1 MKSTNVNENGY
12 AFQQEF
18 FCETLVSPAVVSD
31 AMCALIGPRGK
42 PKSIESM
49 FKTSGTASKKWCSGE
64 SGKTSSAVAKRL
76 LDAPCHLKI
85 MLIQILVCMVVRNAR
100 FLCDS
105 RAFCQSYKRV
115 RQMSCR
121 RLCVYPLIQRQSVE
135 GVVNCSIT
143 LYIV

>member
-64 SGKTSSAVAKRL
+64 SGKIKL
-76 LDAPCHLKI
+76 
-85 MLIQILVCMVVRNAR
+85 
-100 FLCDS
+100 
-105 RAFCQSYKRV
+105 
-115 RQMSCR
+115 SCR
-121 RLCVYPLIQRQSVE
+121 KEAARRSVSFE
-135 GVVNCSIT
+135 NNVNPDSS
-143 LYIV
+143 LHGGS

>member
-1 MKSTNVNENGY
+1 MDTLFSKNSSVKHSLVPQWCLMRCVLLSAHVVNQNLSKACSRRLELHRKSG
-12 AFQQEF
+12 
-18 FCETLVSPAVVSD
+18 AVAKVE
-31 AMCALIGPRGK
+31 
-42 PKSIESM
+42 KS
-49 FKTSGTASKKWCSGE
+49 
-64 SGKTSSAVAKRL
+64 SSAVAKRL